1 MTSAPAGTGDAA
13 VAFDPFEPGFVES
26 PYRQYARLRVH
37 DPVHWSELLQGWVLT
52 RHDDVV
58 ALLRDP
64 AVSVELANARATAVV
79 ELQRERQARSR
90 RPSDT
95 LVLRDDPDHNRLRK
109 LLQRPFGPR
118 PVEQLRPMIT
128 ARVEAAMADLA
139 PRGAMDV
146 IGDFAYPLPV
156 AIFNEML
163 GLPDEDAPR
172 VRSWIQAVARMLD
185 PVLDE
190 DEHAR
195 CQALMDEMYDYLDEQ
210 IEAKRAAPADDV
222 LTALVQ
228 AEEDGDRLTRDE
240 LVAQVV
246 TLYVAGHEPTMSLIG
261 NGLLALLRQPDQLAL
276 LRGRPDLLVNAV
288 NELLRYDGPNQ
299 FVRRIAAQPLALGDR
314 TIAPGDVIY
323 AGVGAANRDPARW
336 PAPDRVQVDRP
347 DASHHVQFGSGVHHC
362 LGAHLARLQ
371 AEVALGALV
380 FGLDDMALAGE
391 PVWSERMVIRGLQS
405 LPLTY
410 RPD

>member
-240 LVAQVV
+240 LVAQLV

-276 LRGRPDLLVNAV
+276 LRARPDLLVNAV

-299 FVRRIAAQPLALGDR
+299 FVRRIAVQPLALGDR

-380 FGLDDMALAGE
+380 FALDDMALAGE

-410 RPD
+410 RPG

>member
-1 MTSAPAGTGDAA
+1 MSGGEPV

-26 PYRQYARLRVH
+26 PYGQYARLRAH

-64 AVSVELANARATAVV
+64 HISVELDNARSSGVV
-79 ELQRERQARSR
+79 DQQRERQSR
-90 RPSDT
+90 TGRTSDT

-118 PVEQLRPMIT
+118 PVEALRAMVTERVDGYMAQLVGR
-128 ARVEAAMADLA
+128 DD
-139 PRGAMDV
+139 MDV

-156 AIFNEML
+156 AVFNEML
-163 GLPDEDAPR
+163 GLPDEDAPH
-172 VRSWIQAVARMLD
+172 VRNWIAAVARMLD
-185 PVLDE
+185 PVIDD

-195 CQALMDEMYDYLDEQ
+195 CSALMDEMYAYLEHQ
-210 IEAKRAAPADDV
+210 IEAKRRAPGDDV

-228 AEEDGDRLTRDE
+228 AEEDGDRLSRDE
-240 LVAQVV
+240 LVGQVV

-261 NGLLALLRQPDQLAL
+261 NGLLALLRQPAQLAL
-276 LRGRPDLLVNAV
+276 LRSRPDLLPNAV

-299 FVRRIAAQPLALGDR
+299 FVRRIAVQPYTIDGT
-314 TIAPGDVIY
+314 TIAPGDVVY
-323 AGVGAANRDPARW
+323 AAVGAANRDPARW
-336 PAPDRVQVDRP
+336 DDP
-347 DASHHVQFGSGVHHC
+347 DAVHLDRADAAHHVQFGSGIHSC

-380 FGLDDMALAGE
+380 FRLDELALAGE
-391 PVWSERMVIRGLQS
+391 PQWSERMVIRGLQH
-405 LPLTY
+405 LPVTY
-410 RPD
+410 RAAAAA

>member
-1 MTSAPAGTGDAA
+1 MSGGEPV

-26 PYRQYARLRVH
+26 PYGQYARLRAH

-64 AVSVELANARATAVV
+64 HISVELDNARSSGVV
-79 ELQRERQARSR
+79 DQQRERQSR
-90 RPSDT
+90 TGRTSDT

-118 PVEQLRPMIT
+118 PVEALRAMVTERVDGYMAQLVGR
-128 ARVEAAMADLA
+128 DD
-139 PRGAMDV
+139 MDV

-156 AIFNEML
+156 AVFNEML
-163 GLPDEDAPR
+163 GLPDEDAPH
-172 VRSWIQAVARMLD
+172 VRNWIAAVARMLD
-185 PVLDE
+185 PVIDD

-195 CQALMDEMYDYLDEQ
+195 CSALMDEMYAYLEHQ
-210 IEAKRAAPADDV
+210 IEAKRRAPGDDV

-228 AEEDGDRLTRDE
+228 AEEDGDRLSRDE
-240 LVAQVV
+240 LVGQVV

-261 NGLLALLRQPDQLAL
+261 NGLLALLRQPAQLAL
-276 LRGRPDLLVNAV
+276 LRSRPDLLPNAV

-299 FVRRIAAQPLALGDR
+299 FVRRIAVQPYTIDG
-314 TIAPGDVIY
+314 TSIAPGDVVY
-323 AGVGAANRDPARW
+323 AAVGAANRDPARW
-336 PAPDRVQVDRP
+336 DDP
-347 DASHHVQFGSGVHHC
+347 DAVHLDRADAAHHVQFGSGIHSC

-380 FGLDDMALAGE
+380 FRLDELALAGE
-391 PVWSERMVIRGLQS
+391 PQWSERMVIRGLQH
-405 LPLTY
+405 LPVTY
-410 RPD
+410 RAAAAA